1 MANDFE
7 KFLNFVLKKSEELG
21 QILFVPWPNFLWAYR
36 WTPFINNV
44 AICYSWLLWGKFRK
58 IMFLMCSTI
67 NLAETFL
74 NLFNSVMNDNH
85 GLWRSRIRVD
95 YDVETVLVCD
105 EMVAHR
111 CEGRSSFI
119 AGASTSNQRIERLLL
134 SFLCDGTNSN
144 PGCRKSNPY
153 MFALHLLFTGWINT
167 TLDEFVALFNNHH
180 FQLKM
185 VGLLIKY
192 G

>member
-44 AICYSWLLWGKFRK
+44 AICYSWLLWCKFRK
-58 IMFLMCSTI
+58 IMFLMCSTN
-67 NLAETFL
+67 NLAETYL
-74 NLFNSVMNDNH
+74 NLFNSVINDNY

-95 YDVETVLVCD
+95 YGVETVLVCG

-111 CEGRSSFI
+111 CEGRGSFI

-153 MFALHLLFTGWINT
+153 MFALHLVFTGWINAA
-167 TLDEFVALFNNHH
+167 LDEFVAMFNNHH
-180 FQLKM
+180 FQMKM
-185 VGLLIKY
+185 VGLQIKY

>member
-1 MANDFE
+1 MA
-7 KFLNFVLKKSEELG
+7 KFSL
-21 QILFVPWPNFLWAYR
+21 AYR
-36 WTPFINNV
+36 WTPFTDKV
-44 AICYSWLLWGKFRK
+44 AICYSWLLWSKSRK

-85 GLWRSRIRVD
+85 GLWRSRIRLD
-95 YDVETVLVCD
+95 YGVETVLVCD
-105 EMVAHR
+105 EMVGHQ

-119 AGASTSNQRIERLLL
+119 AGASTSNQRKERLWRDFFRCVLSVLLL

-153 MFALHLLFTGWINT
+153 MFALHLVFTGWINAAQ
-167 TLDEFVALFNNHH
+167 DEFVAMFNNHH

>member
-1 MANDFE
+1 MAKDIE
-7 KFLNFVLKKSEELG
+7 KFLNFVLKTSEELG
-21 QILFVPWPNFLWAYR
+21 QILFVPWPNFLLAYR
-36 WTPFINNV
+36 WTPFINNM
-44 AICYSWLLWGKFRK
+44 AICYSWLLWCKSRK
-58 IMFLMCSTI
+58 IMFLMCSTN
-67 NLAETFL
+67 NLAETYL
-74 NLFNSVMNDNH
+74 NLFNSVINDNY

-95 YDVETVLVCD
+95 YGVETVLVCA

-111 CEGRSSFI
+111 CEGRGSFI

-153 MFALHLLFTGWINT
+153 MFALHLVFTGWINT
-167 TLDEFVALFNNHH
+167 TLDEFVAMFNNHH
-180 FQLKM
+180 FQLKI